1 VGNNT
6 LSGNSS
12 HNLKKH
18 MQTTSEYLLL
28 FRGTNWHKGLSPA
41 EIEKVV
47 NQWKEWFNGL
57 ETEGKIKSGLPL
69 MSEGKVVSGP
79 GGRFVVD
86 GPFAESKEAIGG
98 YFLLSACTLDEAIS
112 VARRCPGLAHGA
124 AVEVRPVADMCAQ
137 LRIARPVKAE
147 LHAAGSV

>member
-1 VGNNT
+1 
-6 LSGNSS
+6 
-12 HNLKKH
+12 

-28 FRGTNWHKGLSPA
+28 FRGTDWHKGLSPA

-47 NQWKEWFNGL
+47 KQWKEWFNGL
-57 ETEGKIKSGLPL
+57 EAQGKIKGGLPL
-69 MSEGKVVSGP
+69 MSEGKVVSGT

-98 YFLLSACTLDEAIS
+98 YFLLNVCTLEEAIFI
-112 VARRCPGLAHGA
+112 ARQCPGLAHGA

-137 LRIARPVKAE
+137 LRIARQAE
-147 LHAAGSV
+147 VELQAAGSV